1 MAISETKNS
10 RITEKEK
17 KLVTTSD
24 SCQLEVATG
33 MEAEKMQICPG
44 RNRLGSNNLLEP
56 ITAIDEV
63 ELAQQLKNRQLYD
76 LPKPQKSTNMKNIPS
91 SL

>member
-1 MAISETKNS
+1 
-10 RITEKEK
+10 
-17 KLVTTSD
+17 
-24 SCQLEVATG
+24 

-63 ELAQQLKNRQLYD
+63 ELA
-76 LPKPQKSTNMKNIPS
+76 
-91 SL
+91 